1 MTLESLNSTIT
12 NNSNPKIV
20 ISANRLNNLLEIIKD
35 KNIPNEQIPAINKLV
50 QKLNDIKESDKKLNK
65 LIRKTDCAIVSLLEK
80 ELKFVPKNY
89 YRNMWLALGMSIFGL
104 PLGVAFSAA
113 LNNYGFIGIGLPIG
127 MVIGMAYGTKLDK
140 KAACNNLQLNISR

>member
-12 NNSNPKIV
+12 NSSNPKVV

-35 KNIPNEQIPAINKLV
+35 KNIPNKQITAINKLV
-50 QKLNDIKESDKKLNK
+50 QKLNDFKESDKKLNK
-65 LIRKTDCAIVSLLEK
+65 LLHKTDCAVVSLLEK
-80 ELKFVPKNY
+80 ELKLVPKNY